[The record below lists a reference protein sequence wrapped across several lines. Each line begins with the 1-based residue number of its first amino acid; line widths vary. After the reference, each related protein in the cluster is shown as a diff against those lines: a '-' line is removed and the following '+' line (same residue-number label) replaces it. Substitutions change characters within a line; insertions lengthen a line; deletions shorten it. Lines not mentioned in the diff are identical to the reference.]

1 MSKKK
6 LNNKN
11 SNVTKDAKVYRS
23 RLIGELLSPS
33 GSTAVTY
40 KFDTDNNIRFI
51 KTFPVDKIVNS
62 TNGKLFYFENTVK
75 PNIFYDGMD
84 MDGKGSNK
92 KYYCPSYIQYIKD
105 KDIIYNYIKDDNTRK
120 GGSIPV
126 NSLVIFIKEGD
137 QPCNQNNDNKYQ
149 MSSNML
155 IIPRDLCKITL
166 CQEIRTIR
174 TFEYSLVQGLKNDDL
189 FYEYYSNIKNV
200 VFISDGKIDP
210 VYAPDIF

>member
-11 SNVTKDAKVYRS
+11 SNVTKDGKVYRS

-40 KFDTDNNIRFI
+40 KFDTDNNNIRFI
-51 KTFPVDKIVNS
+51 KSFPVDKIVNS
-62 TNGKLFYFENTVK
+62 TNGKLFYFENTIN
-75 PNIFYDGMD
+75 PEIFYDRMD
-84 MDGKGSNK
+84 MYGNGSNK

-105 KDIIYNYIKDDNTRK
+105 KDIIYNYIKDDNTSK
-120 GGSIPV
+120 VSIPV
-126 NSLVIFIKEGD
+126 NSLVIFIKESD
-137 QPCNQNNDNKYQ
+137 QPCNQNNDNIYQ
-149 MSSNML
+149 MSSKML
-155 IIPRDLCKITL
+155 TIPRDLCKITI
-166 CQEIRTIR
+166 CQEIKTIR
-174 TFEYSLVQGLKNDDL
+174 VFEYSLVQSVKNDDL

-210 VYAPDIF
+210 VYAPDNF